1 MARLASRFGAALY
14 QQTEFHLLVKVI
26 GFIASV
32 SLLYVM
38 VILPILS
45 VMAVMEKVSLLAPSM
60 SIKDP

>member
-14 QQTEFHLLVKVI
+14 QQTELHLLVKVI

>member
-1 MARLASRFGAALY
+1 MVRLASRFGAALY
-14 QQTEFHLLVKVI
+14 QQTELHLLVKVI

-45 VMAVMEKVSLLAPSM
+45 VM
-60 SIKDP
+60 